1 MSQDQTSSLLASL
14 LLAQAGLQVS
24 DQRSAPLS
32 LPSQFPLRDHSREYL
47 SPYATSNVD
56 STVPHVDS
64 SRQFEPPR
72 DIPIPAFNE
81 RVNEILARANA
92 NGGKEVM
99 RGSLEWE
106 AAREAVLA
114 DMQLPTNTDA
124 FGFTNSMDNHSQVEI
139 RTGGRRGRGP
149 RKRGSPIAMGT
160 IKLEATA
167 RGLLETPQSSRGRVR
182 GKGGRGGRPRGS
194 RGARGARAGLR
205 GGKRKRSGDEDEEG
219 DEHDDTDS
227 SETFTPL
234 PTQSRSGRKIFQANS
249 STPIIKIDDDFVV
262 GVSPSSKPQSA
273 LSGSGK
279 KKKGSYRRP
288 PGANALCKNCSRG
301 HSPSS
306 NVIVFCDGCNTPWH
320 QYCHNPPIKGE
331 IVQIEETEW
340 FCADCMVSRKEKQR
354 LEGTVAG
361 DGMSLAEKR
370 QYFQTLSQE
379 HLVSLLLHACSLHP
393 SLPVFAPKATQS
405 VPSTI
410 SSTQAAPRQSAT
422 DGSRIALTEAEEY
435 YEEEDALPYPKAGN
449 GITLRPEG
457 EDLAFLLDDDTVT
470 FSHSWLE
477 GPDMVPVGNGL
488 MDMKRGALSVGA

>member
-14 LLAQAGLQVS
+14 LLAQAGLQLS
-24 DQRSAPLS
+24 EEHAAPLS
-32 LPSQFPLRDHSREYL
+32 LQPQFSLQEHSREYL
-47 SPYATSNVD
+47 SPYATSNRE
-56 STVPHVDS
+56 SAVPLLAS
-64 SRQFEPPR
+64 SQQPDHFR
-72 DIPIPAFNE
+72 DMSNPAFAE
-81 RVNEILARANA
+81 KVNEIIARAKA

-114 DMQLPTNTDA
+114 DMQSSANPDS
-124 FGFTNSMDNHSQVEI
+124 FGFGNNIDDHSQTDI

-149 RKRGSPIAMGT
+149 RRRGSPIAMGT
-160 IKLEATA
+160 IKLVATA
-167 RGLLETPQSSRGRVR
+167 EGLVETPQSNRGRGR
-182 GKGGRGGRPRGS
+182 GRGGRGGRPRGS
-194 RGARGARAGLR
+194 RGARGARGSMR

-219 DEHDDTDS
+219 DGNDDTDS

-262 GVSPSSKPQSA
+262 DASPSSKPQSG

-279 KKKGSYRRP
+279 KRKGSYRRP

-320 QYCHNPPIKGE
+320 QYCHDPPIKGE
-331 IVQIEETEW
+331 IVQIEEKEW
-340 FCADCMVSRKEKQR
+340 FCADCMVSREEKQR

-370 QYFQTLSQE
+370 QYFQKLSQE

-393 SLPVFAPKATQS
+393 SLPVFAPKAAQNI
-405 VPSTI
+405 PSTI
-410 SSTQAAPRQSAT
+410 PSDRTATQQSAT
-422 DGSRIALTEAEEY
+422 NTSRVALAEAEEY
-435 YEEEDALPYPKAGN
+435 YEDEDVLPYPKPGN
-449 GITLRPEG
+449 GITLRPES

-488 MDMKRGALSVGA
+488 MDMRGGTLSVGA

>member
-14 LLAQAGLQVS
+14 LLAQAGVQVS
-24 DQRSAPLS
+24 GQHTAPLS
-32 LPSQFPLRDHSREYL
+32 QQPQFPRPEHSREYL
-47 SPYATSNVD
+47 SPYATSNVEPA
-56 STVPHVDS
+56 VPLLTPSQQPKH
-64 SRQFEPPR
+64 SRDMSNPVFAEK
-72 DIPIPAFNE
+72 
-81 RVNEILARANA
+81 VNEIIARARA
-92 NGGKEVM
+92 NGGKEVV

-114 DMQLPTNTDA
+114 DMQLPADTDSFSFVNNNGDDLNMEA
-124 FGFTNSMDNHSQVEI
+124 

-149 RKRGSPIAMGT
+149 RRRGSPIAVGT

-167 RGLLETPQSSRGRVR
+167 EGLVETPQSNRSRGR

-194 RGARGARAGLR
+194 RGARGSRGSMR

-219 DEHDDTDS
+219 NGNDDTDS

-249 STPIIKIDDDFVV
+249 NTPIIKIDDDFVV
-262 GVSPSSKPQSA
+262 GASPSSHPQMG

-279 KKKGSYRRP
+279 KRKSNYRRP

-320 QYCHNPPIKGE
+320 QYCHDPPIMGE
-331 IVQIEETEW
+331 IVQIEEKEW
-340 FCADCMVSRKEKQR
+340 FCADCMVSREEKQR
-354 LEGTVAG
+354 LDGTVAG
-361 DGMSLAEKR
+361 DGLNFAEKR
-370 QYFQTLSQE
+370 QYFQSLPQE

-393 SLPVFAPKATQS
+393 SLPVFAPNAAQNISPTI
-405 VPSTI
+405 PSH
-410 SSTQAAPRQSAT
+410 QAAPQRST
-422 DGSRIALTEAEEY
+422 TNTSRLALIEAEEY
-435 YEEEDALPYPKAGN
+435 YEEEEVLPYPKPGN
-449 GITLRPEG
+449 GITLRPES

-477 GPDMVPVGNGL
+477 GPEMVPVGNGL
-488 MDMKRGALSVGA
+488 MEMGGGALSVGA

>member
-24 DQRSAPLS
+24 EQYTTPLS
-32 LPSQFPLRDHSREYL
+32 QQPQFPRQQHSREYL
-47 SPYATSNVD
+47 SPYATPNVD
-56 STVPHVDS
+56 SPAPLLASPQQPGPV
-64 SRQFEPPR
+64 R
-72 DIPIPAFNE
+72 DMSNPAFAE
-81 RVNEILARANA
+81 KVNEIIARAKA

-114 DMQLPTNTDA
+114 DMQLPANTDSFSFA
-124 FGFTNSMDNHSQVEI
+124 NNDSDDLYMEA

-149 RKRGSPIAMGT
+149 RRRGSPIAMGT

-167 RGLLETPQSSRGRVR
+167 GGLDETPPSNRGRAR
-182 GKGGRGGRPRGS
+182 GRGGRGGRPRGS
-194 RGARGARAGLR
+194 RGARGARGSMR
-205 GGKRKRSGDEDEEG
+205 GGKRKRSVDEDEEG
-219 DEHDDTDS
+219 NGNDDSDS

-249 STPIIKIDDDFVV
+249 STPIIKIDDDVV
-262 GVSPSSKPQSA
+262 VDTSPSSHPQTG
-273 LSGSGK
+273 LTGSGK
-279 KKKGSYRRP
+279 KRKSSYRRP

-320 QYCHNPPIKGE
+320 QYCHDPPIKGE
-331 IVQIEETEW
+331 IVQIEEKEW
-340 FCADCMVSRKEKQR
+340 FCADCMVSREEKQR

-361 DGMSLAEKR
+361 DGMSFAEKR
-370 QYFQTLSQE
+370 QYFQSLSQQ

-393 SLPVFAPKATQS
+393 SLPVFAPKAAQNML
-405 VPSTI
+405 STI
-410 SSTQAAPRQSAT
+410 PSNQTAPPQSAT
-422 DGSRIALTEAEEY
+422 VSSRVALIEAEEY
-435 YEEEDALPYPKAGN
+435 YEEDDVLPYPKPGN
-449 GITLRPEG
+449 GITLRPES

-477 GPDMVPVGNGL
+477 GHDMVPVGNGL
-488 MDMKRGALSVGA
+488 GMRGGALSVGA